1 MPRRLIFVISV
12 LFIVSMVVS
21 ACATATEAPVAPEA
35 AVVVEAPAESEAYP
49 VMEAPA
55 VTEAYPATK
64 ASVAVEPYPVTEEPA
79 AEAPEATAAAL
90 KITGKVETEMAWS
103 EEEVKAMNTIDVEAT
118 NSKGEKNT
126 YTGVLLIELI
136 NLAKPTSDATTI
148 VFVADDGYTAEV
160 ALADVMGCTDCI
172 LAFREQGGFSSVLPA
187 FEKGLQ
193 VKGVIEIQV
202 K

>member
-1 MPRRLIFVISV
+1 MFV
-12 LFIVSMVVS
+12 LAFS
-21 ACATATEAPVAPEA
+21 ACATATEAPVATEA
-35 AVVVEAPAESEAYP
+35 AVVVEAPVETEDPGVPEAYP
-49 VMEAPA
+49 AIEAPA
-55 VTEAYPATK
+55 VSEAYPATE
-64 ASVAVEPYPVTEEPA
+64 ASVAVEPYPATEEPA
-79 AEAPEATAAAL
+79 AEAPEAAAAAF

-103 EEEVKAMNTIDVEAT
+103 EEEVKAMNAIDVEAT

-126 YTGVLLIELI
+126 FTGVLLSELL

-187 FEKGLQ
+187 FEKSLQ
-193 VKGVIEIQV
+193 VKGLIEIRV